1 MRKMPSKLQ
10 NNYYLMRH
18 ALSIPNERGIIISW
32 PENGKSLVNGLCKE
46 GISQAR
52 IAAKNCGLSSE
63 TIIYSSDFSSAMQ
76 TAQIVADTIGAV
88 NPIASTELGERNFG
102 ELEFES
108 DKKYANVWH
117 VDSTGREYGHGVE
130 NLVNVANRAIRL
142 IEGIE
147 NLHRN
152 KTILLVSHG
161 DNLQAI
167 QAVYQKMHPA
177 LDCTKIPFM
186 ANAEIRYLGHD

>member
-1 MRKMPSKLQ
+1 M
-10 NNYYLMRH
+10 
-18 ALSIPNERGIIISW
+18 A
-32 PENGKSLVNGLCKE
+32 
-46 GISQAR
+46 
-52 IAAKNCGLSSE
+52 
-63 TIIYSSDFSSAMQ
+63 
-76 TAQIVADTIGAV
+76 
-88 NPIASTELGERNFG
+88 
-102 ELEFES
+102 
-108 DKKYANVWH
+108 

-167 QAVYQKMHPA
+167 QAAYQKMHPA